1 MKQALRKKYK
11 QLRAETSTETLEE
24 LSLNIANKS
33 LELDRL
39 WAATTFHL
47 FLPIK
52 RQNEVN
58 TEYLLHILQGKDKQV
73 VISKSDFNTLSMTS
87 ILLTDATKIEVNRF
101 GIPEPVEG
109 IEVSPT
115 SLDVIFIPLLA
126 FDKAGNR
133 LGYGKGFYDIFLKQC
148 PTSVL
153 KVGLSLFPA
162 EDAIP
167 AETHDQPLDY
177 CITPNKIYSF

>member
-1 MKQALRKKYK
+1 
-11 QLRAETSTETLEE
+11 
-24 LSLNIANKS
+24 
-33 LELDRL
+33 
-39 WAATTFHL
+39 
-47 FLPIK
+47 
-52 RQNEVN
+52 
-58 TEYLLHILQGKDKQV
+58 
-73 VISKSDFNTLSMTS
+73 MTS

-115 SLDVIFIPLLA
+115 SIDVIFVPLLA

-148 PTSVL
+148 PASVL

-177 CITPNKIYSF
+177 CITPSKIYSF